1 MGCSDERGETPVRG
15 DEGGMSTLISTD
27 LRSRLV
33 VQPRAYQFEAA
44 DNLYD
49 LNWVQVFARLSG
61 PHTGSGHGQHGRVV
75 RTRLTTWDLD
85 GIAAQC
91 LQLAEGQRALW
102 HPRFFDSGLHMWI
115 RRSTDRNDTCQVTA
129 LLSSVTG
136 PLPVEALDHW
146 HGDRL
151 AWPDPLLEGLRFRCT
166 RDALALFAHE
176 LRESLQGFPVR
187 ALQKTG

>member
-1 MGCSDERGETPVRG
+1 
-15 DEGGMSTLISTD
+15 MSTLISTD

-61 PHTGSGHGQHGRVV
+61 PDAAHGGRVV

-129 LLSSVTG
+129 LLSAVTG
-136 PLPVEALDHW
+136 PLPVEALDSW
-146 HGDRL
+146 RGDRL
-151 AWPDPLLEGLRFRCT
+151 ASPDALLEGLRFRCT
-166 RDALALFAHE
+166 RDALALFALE
-176 LRESLQGFPVR
+176 LRNSLQGFPVR
-187 ALQKTG
+187 PLQKTG

>member
-1 MGCSDERGETPVRG
+1 MA
-15 DEGGMSTLISTD
+15 TLISTD

-61 PHTGSGHGQHGRVV
+61 PSRGLNSGGGSGHIV

-85 GIAAQC
+85 GIAAMC
-91 LQLAEGQRALW
+91 LQLADGQRALW
-102 HPRFFDSGLHMWI
+102 HPRFFDSGLHLWI

-129 LLSSVTG
+129 LLSGVTG
-136 PLPVEALDHW
+136 PLPVEALDSW
-146 HGDRL
+146 QGDRL
-151 AWPDPLLEGLRFRCT
+151 SCPDQSLEGLRLRCT
-166 RDALALFAHE
+166 RDALALFALE

-187 ALQKTG
+187 QLQKTG